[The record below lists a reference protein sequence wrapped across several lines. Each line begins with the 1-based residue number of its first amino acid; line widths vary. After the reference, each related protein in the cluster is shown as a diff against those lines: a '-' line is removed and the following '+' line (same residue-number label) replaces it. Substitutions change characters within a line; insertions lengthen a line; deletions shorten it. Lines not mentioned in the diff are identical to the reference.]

1 MRLKNKTVILRD
13 NFFRFKNY
21 SNIIKPFGLIDSNN
35 KVIGGLFQ
43 DEIFT
48 KKDKRAA
55 NVEWIDAYNNLKHNY
70 ILAIQ
75 DDGNLLNLIFFL
87 SSLYLLIIHL
97 EFYNSRRYVYNLNEI
112 NNYYVSDMESDI
124 FSVKIYN
131 NTDLNMFKTSFE
143 NKQKKIKHS
152 SQSTLLIIEHPD
164 VKERIEKKDLF
175 KKS

>member
-75 DDGNLLNLIFFL
+75 DDGNLLNLIFSL
-87 SSLYLLIIHL
+87 SSLYVLIIYL
-97 EFYNSRRYVYNLNEI
+97 EFYDSKRYIYNLNEI
-112 NNYYVSDMESDI
+112 SNFYETNMESDI
-124 FSVKIYN
+124 FSVRIHN
-131 NTDLNMFKTSFE
+131 DTDLDMFKTSFDNRQDKE
-143 NKQKKIKHS
+143 QSILE
-152 SQSTLLIIEHPD
+152 STLLIIEHPD
-164 VKERIEKKDLF
+164 ASI
-175 KKS
+175 